1 MFSGREQSTKLNTE
15 QEQATT
21 SLWCDMQLHVCI
33 VLYVTSLHILT
44 LQWVPLSTVWI
55 SVGTVPHSEH
65 MHSYPVSVLPCLS
78 YLLVFNNLEINTTP
92 AVLSK
97 AFFNE
102 DLPEIQLDIL
112 FWQQYFWYMVVDRY
126 SIGYW
131 IVQRYLDMEK
141 GNFWWSP
148 LYWN

>member
-15 QEQATT
+15 QEQTT
-21 SLWCDMQLHVCI
+21 TNLWCDTQLHVCI

-78 YLLVFNNLEINTTP
+78 YLLAFSLMILKSIQLQLCCPSRVQ
-92 AVLSK
+92 

-102 DLPEIQLDIL
+102 DLPEIQLDIIFGDNVFDIWL
-112 FWQQYFWYMVVDRY
+112 SPQELSEFSSL
-126 SIGYW
+126 SI
-131 IVQRYLDMEK
+131 EET
-141 GNFWWSP
+141 
-148 LYWN
+148 LYRICR